1 MDTYNTA
8 RSLTILLM
16 ATHAKTL
23 RNLLI
28 AAGIL
33 VAVLFVIV
41 ALIAA
46 NLGQSASESFR
57 STYHYELKI
66 STSGPIEDAVL
77 LIPLPSRYDPAT
89 GTNVTP
95 INLSR
100 VSLRNFDRSGI
111 SVKIEDVDGVPMLN
125 ISADRI
131 DPIYKNR
138 ITPIPIMPGQNE
150 SELPKPT
157 QIYSDRY
164 SDETPL
170 LVDMELY
177 NMVDADP
184 NREIET
190 RTPIGTEPLLAPYRI
205 VGNLTGSDD
214 HLSPGSSGYAVEV
227 PFILS
232 FEAADDNVLTIAT
245 DLQGRNEWWVM
256 GWQFNS
262 YHEWVRHEFTGP
274 CNDTYPVRGTL
285 VTGEGV
291 Y

>member
-1 MDTYNTA
+1 MGN
-8 RSLTILLM
+8 
-16 ATHAKTL
+16 HAKTL

-33 VAVLFVIV
+33 AAVLFIIV
-41 ALIAA
+41 VLIAA

-57 STYHYELKI
+57 STYHYELKV

-95 INLSR
+95 INLSQA
-100 VSLRNFDRSGI
+100 SLRNVESDV
-111 SVKIEDVDGVPMLN
+111 SVKIENVDGVPMLN

-131 DPIYKNR
+131 DPIYKSR
-138 ITPIPIMPGQNE
+138 ITPIPIVPGQSE
-150 SELPKPT
+150 SELPTPT
-157 QIYSDRY
+157 HVYSDRY
-164 SDETPL
+164 SEETPL
-170 LVDMELY
+170 LVEMELR
-177 NMVDADP
+177 ASGTSST
-184 NREIET
+184 EIDT
-190 RTPIGTEPLLAPYRI
+190 RTPVGTEPLFAPYRI
-205 VGNLTGSDD
+205 VGNLTGSSGPVDD
-214 HLSPGSSGYAVEV
+214 YYVSPGSSGYFVEV

-232 FEAADDNVLTIAT
+232 FEAADENVLTFSA

-262 YHEWVRHEFTGP
+262 YHEQVRREFTGP
-274 CNDTYPVRGTL
+274 CNGTYPVRGIL

>member
-1 MDTYNTA
+1 MG
-8 RSLTILLM
+8 
-16 ATHAKTL
+16 THAKTL

-33 VAVLFVIV
+33 MAVLFVIV

-57 STYHYELKI
+57 SQYHYELKI

-77 LIPLPSRYDPAT
+77 LIPLPSRYDPET

-100 VSLRNFDRSGI
+100 ASLRNFDRSGI
-111 SVKIEDVDGVPMLN
+111 SVKIEDFDGVPMLN

-131 DPIYKNR
+131 GPIYKNR

-164 SDETPL
+164 SEETPV
-170 LVDMELY
+170 LVEMELY
-177 NMVDADP
+177 NMIGADP
-184 NREIET
+184 NHEIET
-190 RTPIGTEPLLAPYRI
+190 RRPIGNEPLVMPYRVVSTLNASGGPI
-205 VGNLTGSDD
+205 DGYYV
-214 HLSPGSSGYAVEV
+214 SPGSSGYVVEV

-232 FEAADDNVLTIAT
+232 FDAEDENVLTISSDFLGT
-245 DLQGRNEWWVM
+245 NQWWIL
-256 GWQFNS
+256 GWQSNS
-262 YHEWVRHEFTGP
+262 YHERLRHEFTGP
-274 CNDTYPVRGTL
+274 CNGTYPVRGVL

>member
-1 MDTYNTA
+1 MGN
-8 RSLTILLM
+8 
-16 ATHAKTL
+16 HAKTL

-33 VAVLFVIV
+33 AAVLLVIV

-57 STYHYELKI
+57 STYHYELKV

-100 VSLRNFDRSGI
+100 ASLRNFDSDI
-111 SVKIEDVDGVPMLN
+111 SVKIENVDGVPMLN

-164 SDETPL
+164 SEETPV
-170 LVDMELY
+170 LVDRELHLH
-177 NMVDADP
+177 DADP
-184 NREIET
+184 GREIET
-190 RTPIGTEPLLAPYRI
+190 RMPIGTEPLLAPYRI

-214 HLSPGSSGYAVEV
+214 HLSPGSSGYVVEV
-227 PFILS
+227 PFIFS
-232 FEAADDNVLTIAT
+232 FEAADDNVLTISA

-262 YHEWVRHEFTGP
+262 YHEQVRHEFTGP
-274 CNDTYPVRGTL
+274 CNGTYLVKGVL